1 MDETM
6 NCTVDG
12 ADLDAYLDDAL
23 DAERRARFEA
33 HAADCASCRA
43 RLARARTLARAL
55 AELPVPPPPPGFE
68 ARVLAGARVV
78 QRPPRI
84 VAAGFVAAFAASV
97 LTLIYTGLMVGPP
110 KRDSVDPL
118 PVVEM
123 TLDERR
129 TVNLVFAADMPL
141 EEVSLQVALPPG
153 VDLLGIVRAL
163 EGADVHPHLARGR
176 LPRERRN
183 RHGLPAAGR
192 GPLQSAS
199 SEATRRCASS
209 RSSARMTSRAIISY
223 HSATSAG

>member
-153 VDLLGIVRAL
+153 VDLLGYEGRRQVRWSTRL
-163 EGADVHPHLARGR
+163 QEGPNLLPLDLVATDAAGGR
-176 LPRERRN
+176 LTARL
-183 RHGLPAAGR
+183 RHGGR
-192 GPLQSAS
+192 EKVFRIDLAVNDG
-199 SEATRRCASS
+199 
-209 RSSARMTSRAIISY
+209 
-223 HSATSAG
+223 